1 MKSLKERFS
10 EFPINTKRLSSV
22 LVLLILA
29 TSLLGQTREELEQR
43 RLTILEDIENTEES
57 LQKTATDKNKNL
69 NLLNRLETRIG
80 KRQELIDNINNSLEV
95 INHQM
100 ADNDS
105 MLTILSV
112 RQEDIKDQYNQLLR
126 YTYLKKVSTNT
137 WSYILSSKSLN
148 DAFIRWR
155 YSKQFEKYCKEKS
168 QELTELQEDINERNE
183 FLVESRKQQLSLADQ
198 ETSQMGILAKE
209 KQEQAKLVKALS
221 TEESKLKKELDKKKK
236 ERERLNNAIEAIIL
250 KELSEK
256 SNRSIAESAASLT
269 LSESFSENRGKL
281 PWPVTQAKVK
291 SPFGVQPHPTIRGLK
306 IDNNGVDLMASTT
319 GAEITAIYNGK
330 VIGVTSIP
338 GYDNMIIVQHGDFYT
353 VYSKIASVYVS
364 KDQEIKTGQ
373 LIGKLKDDNK
383 EVHIELWK
391 NKSKMDPLKWLR
403 KS

>member
-1 MKSLKERFS
+1 M
-10 EFPINTKRLSSV
+10 
-22 LVLLILA
+22 LVS
-29 TSLLGQTREELEQR
+29 SLLSQTREELEHR
-43 RLTILEDIENTEES
+43 RLKILEDIEHTEES

-69 NLLNRLETRIG
+69 NLLNRLETRIE
-80 KRQELIDNINNSLEV
+80 KRQELIDNINHSLEV
-95 INHQM
+95 INNQM
-100 ADNDS
+100 TDNDS
-105 MLTILSV
+105 MLTILAL
-112 RQEDIKDQYNQLLR
+112 RKEDIKDQYNKLLR
-126 YTYLKKVSTNT
+126 YTYLKKVSTNS

-168 QELTELQEDINERNE
+168 QELTELQDDINERNA
-183 FLVESRKQQLSLADQ
+183 FLIESKKQKLSLADQ
-198 ETSQMGILAKE
+198 ETSQMSILAQE
-209 KQEQAKLVKALS
+209 KQEQAKLVKTLS
-221 TEESKLKKELDKKKK
+221 TEESKLKKDLDKKKK
-236 ERERLNNAIEAIIL
+236 EREKLNNAIEAIIL

-256 SNRSIAESAASLT
+256 SKRSTAESAASLS
-269 LSESFSENRGKL
+269 LSDSFSENKGKL

-291 SPFGVQPHPTIRGLK
+291 SPFGVQPHPTIKGLK
-306 IDNNGVDLMASTT
+306 IDNNGVDLEAVTT
-319 GAEITAIYNGK
+319 GVEITAIYNGK
-330 VIGVTSIP
+330 VIGVASIP

-364 KDQEIKTGQ
+364 KNQEIKTGQ